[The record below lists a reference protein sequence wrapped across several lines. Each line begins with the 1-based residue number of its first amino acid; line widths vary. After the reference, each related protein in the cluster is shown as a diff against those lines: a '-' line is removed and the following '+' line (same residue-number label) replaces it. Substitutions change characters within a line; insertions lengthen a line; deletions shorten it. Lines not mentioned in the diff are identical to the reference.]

1 MKAILA
7 NALLYGVL
15 LTAGA
20 ISGMSYESSR
30 QAQAAKNELQEL
42 QRRAAGN
49 AAWLRGERTASEAQ
63 LNEQILTLHTQLSQA
78 QAQADENHHTLVSG
92 LRNGAVSVRV
102 PITPV
107 PSSCT
112 SDSAR
117 TAGHAAAA
125 AQATHAQLDPEAA
138 ANLAAIPHE
147 GDAAIRELNACI
159 TQYNQVK
166 AEQDAWR
173 LTLTQLETGHAQTP

>member
-1 MKAILA
+1 MKEILA
-7 NALLYGVL
+7 NALLYATLVA
-15 LTAGA
+15 AGA

-30 QAQAAKNELQEL
+30 QAQAAKTELQDL

-49 AAWLRGERTASEAQ
+49 AAWLRGQRTASEAQ
-63 LNEQILTLHTQLSQA
+63 LKAQILTLHTQLAQA
-78 QAQADENHHTLVSG
+78 QTQADENHHTLVSG
-92 LRNGAVSVRV
+92 LRAGTVSVRV
-102 PITPV
+102 PIAPV

-112 SDSAR
+112 SDSAH

-159 TQYNQVK
+159 AQYNAVK

-173 LTLTQLETGHAQTP
+173 LTLTQLEAGHAQTP